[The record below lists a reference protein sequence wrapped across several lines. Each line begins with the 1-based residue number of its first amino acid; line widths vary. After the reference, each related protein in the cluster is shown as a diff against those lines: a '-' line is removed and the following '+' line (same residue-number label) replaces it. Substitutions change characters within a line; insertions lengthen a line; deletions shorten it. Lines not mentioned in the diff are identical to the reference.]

1 MAELADALDLGSS
14 EATRVGSTPSTRTR
28 LCSSSFAWGNP
39 KKRESEPVRRSPKG
53 EDGRFEHL
61 KEETDMQV
69 KEVKQS
75 GLNHELEITITAQ
88 DIDKQVDKR
97 LQEVGKTMK
106 MPGFRPGKVPLKLLK
121 QKYGKAIM
129 GEVLEITVNE
139 TSAKALQ
146 EKDLRPAIQPKIEVK
161 SFDDGKDLTY
171 TMSVEVLPKV
181 EVKEF
186 KGLKLQKL
194 TAKAEDKEI
203 SEALA
208 KIAENNQTTQEV
220 KDARASKDGDTVVID
235 FEGRTADDDFKHPGM
250 AGSGHHLKLGSGQ
263 FIPGFE
269 EQLIGKKAGDKAEVR
284 VTFPKAYAKDLAGRD
299 AIFDVEIKEL
309 REPSESK
316 IDDELAKSLGLENL
330 EALKKAV
337 GEQLQAEYDRQ
348 SKMHLKKSLMDRLDA
363 DHDFQIPAGMHDM
376 EFNNIL
382 NQIEHERAHADP
394 NHVHDGDNDHTGRVS
409 EDEKKELR
417 DIAGRRV
424 RLGLVLSEIGNANKI
439 QVNDQELQ
447 KAVIAEAQR
456 YPGQQREVFEYFSQ
470 NRNALETLRAPL
482 FEQKVVDYILELAD
496 ISEKS
501 VSSEELMKALDEEE
515 GEGKSKPESKAEK
528 SAAKKKKA

>member
-1 MAELADALDLGSS
+1 
-14 EATRVGSTPSTRTR
+14 
-28 LCSSSFAWGNP
+28 
-39 KKRESEPVRRSPKG
+39 
-53 EDGRFEHL
+53 L

-75 GLNHELEITITAQ
+75 GLSHELEITITAQ

-146 EKDLRPAIQPKIEVK
+146 EKDLKPAIQPKIEVK

-186 KGLKLQKL
+186 KGIKLERL
-194 TAKAEDKEI
+194 VAKPDDKAI
-203 SEALA
+203 NEALER
-208 KIAENNQTTQEV
+208 IAANNQTTQLVEA
-220 KDARASKDGDTVVID
+220 ARAAKDGDTTVIN
-235 FEGRTADDDFKHPGM
+235 FKGRTADDNFEHPGM
-250 AGSGHHLKLGSGQ
+250 AGEGHHLKLGSGQ

-269 EQLIGKKAGDKAEVR
+269 EQLIGKKAGDTLDVK
-284 VTFPKAYAKDLAGRD
+284 VTFPVNYAKDLAGRD
-299 AIFDVEIKEL
+299 AIFEVEIKEL
-309 REPSESK
+309 REPSEAK
-316 IDDELAKSLGLENL
+316 PDDELAKSLGLESL
-330 EALKKAV
+330 DALKKAIE
-337 GEQLQAEYDRQ
+337 EQLQAEYDRQ

-363 DHDFQIPAGMHDM
+363 DHDFQIPEGMHDM

-394 NHVHDGDNDHTGRVS
+394 NHVHDGENDHTGRVS
-409 EDEKKELR
+409 DEEKAELK

-439 QVNDQELQ
+439 QVTDQELQ

-456 YPGQQREVFEYFSQ
+456 YPGQQREVFEYFSK

-482 FEQKVVDYILELAD
+482 FEQKVVDYILELANVTD
-496 ISEKS
+496 KS
-501 VSSEELMKALDEEE
+501 VSGEELMKALDEDE
-515 GEGKSKPESKAEK
+515 GGEKAEK
-528 SAAKKKKA
+528 SAKSKAEKPAPKKKKA

>member
-1 MAELADALDLGSS
+1 
-14 EATRVGSTPSTRTR
+14 
-28 LCSSSFAWGNP
+28 
-39 KKRESEPVRRSPKG
+39 
-53 EDGRFEHL
+53 L

-75 GLNHELEITITAQ
+75 GLSHELEITITAQ

-146 EKDLRPAIQPKIEVK
+146 EKDLKPAIQPKIEVK

-186 KGLKLQKL
+186 KGIKLERL
-194 TAKAEDKEI
+194 VAKPDDKAI
-203 SEALA
+203 NEALER
-208 KIAENNQTTQEV
+208 IAANNQTTQLVEA
-220 KDARASKDGDTVVID
+220 ARAAKDGDTTVIN
-235 FEGRTADDDFKHPGM
+235 FKGRTADDNFEHPGM
-250 AGSGHHLKLGSGQ
+250 AGEGHHLKLGSGQ

-269 EQLIGKKAGDKAEVR
+269 EQLIGKKAGDTLDVK
-284 VTFPKAYAKDLAGRD
+284 VTFPVNYAKDLAGRD
-299 AIFDVEIKEL
+299 AIFEVEIKEL
-309 REPSESK
+309 REPSEAK
-316 IDDELAKSLGLENL
+316 PDDELAKSLGLESL
-330 EALKKAV
+330 DALKKAIE
-337 GEQLQAEYDRQ
+337 EQLQAEYDRQ

-363 DHDFQIPAGMHDM
+363 DHDFQIPEGMHDM

-394 NHVHDGDNDHTGRVS
+394 NHVHDGENDHTGRVS
-409 EDEKKELR
+409 DEEKAELK

-439 QVNDQELQ
+439 QVTDQELQ

-456 YPGQQREVFEYFSQ
+456 YPGQQREVFEYFSK

-482 FEQKVVDYILELAD
+482 FEQKVVDYILELANVTD
-496 ISEKS
+496 KS
-501 VSSEELMKALDEEE
+501 VSGEELMKALDEDE
-515 GEGKSKPESKAEK
+515 GGEKSEKAGKSKAEK
-528 SAAKKKKA
+528 STAKKKKA